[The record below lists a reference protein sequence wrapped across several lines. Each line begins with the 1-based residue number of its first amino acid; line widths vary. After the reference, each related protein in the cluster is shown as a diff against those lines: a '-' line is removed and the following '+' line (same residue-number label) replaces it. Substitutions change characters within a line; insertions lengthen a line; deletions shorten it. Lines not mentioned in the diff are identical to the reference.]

1 MSSQFSLLTSA
12 VAVGIAGVKGGE
24 REHREASEAVKR
36 KSTAQVG
43 GLSLRQCSS
52 CVRVGVAV
60 WSCFFGCE
68 FYSTKGL
75 GRPCCAACH
84 IN

>member
-52 CVRVGVAV
+52 CVRVVG
-60 WSCFFGCE
+60 GCLVI
-68 FYSTKGL
+68 FLAANFIQPRAL
-75 GRPCCAACH
+75 GALVVLRA
-84 IN
+84 I

>member
-52 CVRVGVAV
+52 CVRVG
-60 WSCFFGCE
+60 GCLVVFLAANFIE
-68 FYSTKGL
+68 LRAL
-75 GRPCCAACH
+75 GALVVLRV
-84 IN
+84 I